1 MAITKLK
8 CPTCQGPAIAVS
20 ERSIAGMRS
29 VMYKCG
35 HVCLV
40 KQLARFADGLLLIVA
55 HIAFSKL
62 TISIATS
69 AASAPLI
76 SIRANACSSFS
87 VVRIAFATGMPY
99 CS

>member
-35 HVCLV
+35 PILW
-40 KQLARFADGLLLIVA
+40 G
-55 HIAFSKL
+55 
-62 TISIATS
+62 SINIDT
-69 AASAPLI
+69 APLRQAHVI
-76 SIRANACSSFS
+76 YGDSLLAC
-87 VVRIAFATGMPY
+87 
-99 CS
+99 